1 MNRPRPLTPFADAL
15 EQWLASSGLRKRFDL
30 AAAVDEWPELVGPQI
45 AAVTRALSVTPD
57 GTLMVRV
64 ATGAWATEL
73 GAHYVIDHTR
83 PLAEELKRIGLPQ
96 VGFIAGLTQTDLVRA
111 TGIDRSTLADLVS
124 RMTTKGLLARE
135 KSAIDARAKAVSL
148 SAAGQAALDAAR
160 PKVEAADK
168 RILALLP
175 KAKRDGFLD
184 LLADLAGEADAAP
197 DKARA
202 EARAAKKAA
211 REAKKLAKKAAKPVK
226 AKAEKPAK
234 VPRAEKPAKPK
245 KAKVVEP
252 A

>member
-1 MNRPRPLTPFADAL
+1 MVKSGNKSKRSGGLGGSPSHLMHRVLQLAL
-15 EQWLASSGLRKRFDL
+15 DIYSEETG
-30 AAAVDEWPELVGPQI
+30 
-45 AAVTRALSVTPD
+45 PD
-57 GTLMVRV
+57 GLTQRQFAVLEAVSQ
-64 ATGAWATEL
+64 
-73 GAHYVIDHTR
+73 
-83 PLAEELKRIGLPQ
+83 KS
-96 VGFIAGLTQTDLVRA
+96 GLTQTDLVRA

-175 KAKRDGFLD
+175 KAKRDGFLG
-184 LLADLAGEADAAP
+184 LLSELAGEADAAP
-197 DKARA
+197 DKAKA

-211 REAKKLAKKAAKPVK
+211 REAKKLAKKAAKAEKPVK
-226 AKAEKPAK
+226 APK
-234 VPRAEKPAKPK
+234 AEKPAKPK
-245 KAKVVEP
+245 KAKAVEP